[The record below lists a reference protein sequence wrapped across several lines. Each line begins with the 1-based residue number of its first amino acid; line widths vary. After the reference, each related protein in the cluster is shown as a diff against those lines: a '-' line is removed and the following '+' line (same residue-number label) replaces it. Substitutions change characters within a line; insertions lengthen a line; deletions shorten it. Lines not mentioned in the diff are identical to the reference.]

1 MSIPFSRTLRSL
13 ATDSFR
19 SRTLALSLAALM
31 IGGWIAWALLARV
44 PVYAAS
50 AQARLEASP
59 DVYYIE
65 SPINGRVVAV
75 HVEVGQEV
83 KTGDALFDLDAQDEQ
98 LNLRE
103 EQTRQ
108 STVAPQIS
116 VIERQIEDEERS
128 IENERE
134 AARVALDE
142 ARSHYNEANEAALFA
157 EEEAKR
163 MSSLYRDGFLS
174 EVEFLRLQSEAK
186 KKRAAAESS
195 RLAVDRLA
203 WEQRTNE
210 NNRQAHIESLK
221 RDVAAL
227 LGSAATSQATGK
239 RLEHEVSK
247 HVVRATASGRVGEL
261 SNLRVGSIVH
271 LGDKL
276 GAIIPRGE
284 LKAVGY
290 FPPDIALGRIRTG
303 QQAQMRLQGFPWTQ
317 YGSIAMSVASVSNE
331 ARDGR
336 IRVEFKLTESLSQTI
351 PLEHGLPG
359 AIEVEIDRISP
370 AMLVL
375 RTVGKG
381 SDAPPAAAA
390 SNDNLNQTP

>member
-13 ATDSFR
+13 VTDSFK
-19 SRTLALSLAALM
+19 SWTLALSLAALM
-31 IGGWIAWALLARV
+31 IGSWIAWALLARV
-44 PVYAAS
+44 PVYAATE
-50 AQARLEASP
+50 QARLEASP

-75 HVEVGQEV
+75 HVEVGREV

-116 VIERQIEDEERS
+116 VTERQIEDEERS
-128 IENERE
+128 IENQRE

-142 ARSHYNEANEAALFA
+142 ARAHYNEANEAALFA

-163 MSSLYRDGFLS
+163 MASLYRDGIMS

-227 LGSAATSQATGK
+227 QGSVATSQATGK

-271 LGDKL
+271 LGDRL

-290 FPPDIALGRIRTG
+290 FPPDIALGRIRRG

-317 YGSIAMSVASVSNE
+317 YGSIQMSVSSVSNE

-375 RTVGKG
+375 RTVGKS
-381 SDAPPAAAA
+381 SDAPPVASV
-390 SNDNLNQTP
+390 SNDNSNQTP